1 MNTEQD
7 ELVISLKEKIF
18 KLILFINDL
27 KNQNKVLLKNNLEL
41 ENALSELM
49 KSKNDI
55 NEKYEHLKLGKIID
69 VSGNEFDN
77 ARKKISRIV
86 REVDNC
92 IALLNK

>member
-1 MNTEQD
+1 
-7 ELVISLKEKIF
+7 
-18 KLILFINDL
+18 LFINDL